1 MQAQVRTI
9 VALTG
14 ERLVVMP
21 EAQYT
26 ALVNASGQQQAGSTQ
41 AVSPAQM
48 MAGMPTAN
56 PPRAAAKRAAPK
68 APARPVAP
76 TAAPAATPV
85 APEVAETPAKKGSLE
100 DVLLFG

>member
-48 MAGMPTAN
+48 MAAMPTAN
-56 PPRAAAKRAAPK
+56 TPRPAAKRAAPK
-68 APARPVAP
+68 AAARPVAP
-76 TAAPAATPV
+76 AATPAAPV
-85 APEVAETPAKKGSLE
+85 APETAETPSKKGSLE